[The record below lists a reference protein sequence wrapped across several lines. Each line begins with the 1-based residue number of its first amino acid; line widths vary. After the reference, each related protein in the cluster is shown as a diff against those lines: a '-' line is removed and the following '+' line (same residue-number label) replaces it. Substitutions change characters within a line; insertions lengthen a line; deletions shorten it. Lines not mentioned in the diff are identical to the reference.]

1 MFLYIYKQ
9 IGEIQIM
16 DIDSIEFKKEK
27 EILAIYVKNVAQRFT
42 FVVIADARYIKHA
55 FMILDIGALIINL

>member
-1 MFLYIYKQ
+1 
-9 IGEIQIM
+9 M